1 MENLP
6 SNKWSVTTRDW
17 IKGFLFACA
26 AAVIGVIGQ
35 TLESGLL
42 PQWHQIVV
50 ALKAGLGAGILYIL
64 RKFISDD
71 VKVAQKTIDRER
83 QKQVDRSVKIKKKIN
98 VPKTLLFIGALLV
111 WSFILS
117 TTMSSCRSSK
127 VQKEAKQVLKKSAEF
142 SDCLMIIQE
151 MEIKNLYDST
161 HKENESVKTDKNLRI
176 SENGFE
182 LIFDTS
188 QTKVSIKPDGTV
200 TAEGKLKSLK
210 GSNKRQSEK
219 LDSTANKSKSVNV
232 KLASDSL
239 SKDNQLVNNNGKK
252 SEEKTTEK
260 SKDKETK
267 SFSWSGAFF
276 TTIICVVFMLF
287 IFFWLRKK
295 PS

>member
-6 SNKWSVTTRDW
+6 STKWTIKVRDI
-17 IKGFLFACA
+17 IKGF
-26 AAVIGVIGQ
+26 AVAFLTVVIASLGQ
-35 TLESGLL
+35 WFELGKFPEWNEIRIALLSGL
-42 PQWHQIVV
+42 
-50 ALKAGLGAGILYIL
+50 AAGIGYLLKNYL
-64 RKFISDD
+64 TDD
-71 VKVAQKTIDRER
+71 VKAAEKVIEKER
-83 QKQVDRSVKIKKKIN
+83 QKQVNKFVKTKKKIN
-98 VPKTLLFIGALLV
+98 VPKTLLLIGALLG
-111 WSFILS
+111 SFILS

-127 VQKEAKQVLKKSAEF
+127 VQKEAKQVFKKSAEY

-151 MEIKNLYDST
+151 RKIKNVYDST

-188 QTKVSIKPDGTV
+188 QTKVSIKPDGSV

-219 LDSTANKSKSVNV
+219 LDSTANKSKSVKV

-239 SKDNQLVNNNGKK
+239 KKDNQLVNNTEKK
-252 SEEKTTEK
+252 SEEKIKEK